1 MISRVFEEVERKM
14 KIIRLFLLIT
24 FVLYAEFNLNIP
36 NDVSRVSLEK
46 IVKNGW
52 NDSNESLSAFIIK
65 HAEKVMPIAMQK
77 IKKPLLTVLPSENN
91 KFPTPEILLT
101 TDDFLFILSYV
112 KYLEYQGETD
122 EALSIYLQILK
133 GLDNIDDKS
142 ILSVILKFVF
152 QEKTVLGLNNAL
164 HKNIFSEDMKK
175 RLKSELKDLLIL
187 DTKAFFIALEGEK
200 EFILKAHKASIEND
214 ENTTEEHEK
223 LTLETENHLK
233 TYVDLYFGKMHAA
246 MIQETPQALDEFE
259 VYMDK
264 EREEIS
270 SLKTRTLLLLYYG
283 KVKIKNL
290 LMIGNE
296 SYGMLSKLMGQTIA
310 LVGIPRVKGTYLD
323 YLGMIE
329 NNKKFLNSL

>member
-1 MISRVFEEVERKM
+1 M

-36 NDVSRVSLEK
+36 NDVPSASMDKVVR
-46 IVKNGW
+46 NGW
-52 NDSNESLSAFIIK
+52 NDSNKSFNAFIIN
-65 HAEKVMPIAMQK
+65 HAKVVMPTAMQK
-77 IKKPLLTVLPSENN
+77 IKKPMLTVEPCEND
-91 KFPTPEILLT
+91 KFPTPEILLR
-101 TDDFLFILSYV
+101 TDDYLFVLSYV

-142 ILSVILKFVF
+142 MLSVILKYII
-152 QEKTVLGLNNAL
+152 QEKTVLGLNDAL

-175 RLKSELKDLLIL
+175 RLKSEAKDLLIL
-187 DTKAFFIALEGEK
+187 DTEAFFAGLDEAEA
-200 EFILKAHKASIEND
+200 FILKAYKEGEKD
-214 ENTTEEHEK
+214 EVDGAEESE
-223 LTLETENHLK
+223 LLMLEVENHLK
-233 TYVDLYFGKMHAA
+233 AYIDLYFGKMRAA
-246 MIQETPQALDEFE
+246 MRQETPQALEEFE

-264 EREEIS
+264 ERKEIS
-270 SLKTRTLLLLYYG
+270 SLKTRALLLLYYA
-283 KVKIKNL
+283 KAKIKNL

-310 LVGIPRVKGTYLD
+310 LVGIPLVKDTYLD
-323 YLGMIE
+323 HLKMIE